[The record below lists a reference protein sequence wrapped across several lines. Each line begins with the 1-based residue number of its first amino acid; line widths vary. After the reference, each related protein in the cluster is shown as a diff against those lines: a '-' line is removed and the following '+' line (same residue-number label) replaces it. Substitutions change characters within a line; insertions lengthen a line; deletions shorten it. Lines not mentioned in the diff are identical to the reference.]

1 MKMAG
6 PAVPIS
12 ETAGGSR
19 ETSSHIR
26 ARRLRVQSRVRDALI
41 TACGAASIFALWYG
55 VVAGFHVQEF
65 IAPLPTRVVQVF
77 VSEWPL
83 ISKNFVP
90 TMMACVLGF
99 TFGSLTGVLVAITF
113 IHFSVVRTAYFP
125 IAVFFNTIPILA
137 IAPILVLIFGLGLLP
152 KVIVAGLICFFPVL
166 VNMLRGLEAVRPS
179 ELELM
184 RMLSASEWEV
194 FLRLRLPRALPY
206 LFSALRIVATTSVI
220 GAIVGEW
227 IGSDAGL
234 GALIIQSAFN
244 YRSPLLYA
252 TIFASS
258 SLAIA
263 QFSLVVILER
273 RIIRWVG

>member
-1 MKMAG
+1 MAELPNKG
-6 PAVPIS
+6 FEVASP
-12 ETAGGSR
+12 
-19 ETSSHIR
+19 TS
-26 ARRLRVQSRVRDALI
+26 ARSLRIQSRLRNAFI
-41 TACGAASIFALWYG
+41 TACGVISILAIWHG
-55 VVAGFHVQEF
+55 VVSVFQVQEF
-65 IAPLPTRVVQVF
+65 IAPLPSRVLGVF

-83 ISKNFVP
+83 ISKNYVP

-99 TFGSLTGVLVAITF
+99 TFGSLVGVLVAIIF
-113 IHFSVVRTAYFP
+113 IHFGVVRTAYFP

-137 IAPILVLIFGLGLLP
+137 IAPILVLIFGLGLLS

-184 RMLSASEWEV
+184 RMLSASKWEV

-252 TIFASS
+252 TILASS

-263 QFSLVVILER
+263 QFSLVVFAER